1 MWVVIS
7 ITTCHL
13 PLRPKANASC
23 QILWPGEAQDVRW
36 GSSWCLLVAIISWL
50 GCVQDPRRWL
60 RHLPDS
66 PDALTWPH
74 SCLRRKRPPWNGA
87 IVTTSAAAEPE
98 GLDTE
103 LGYSLF
109 YFQQLEGM
117 CAFCML
123 VCFVSPLLLGF
134 QVIKWGGT
142 FIILLYSKSFNIH

>member
-1 MWVVIS
+1 MGGYQHYYLSPATYTPKQTLPARASGQVKHRMWNGD
-7 ITTCHL
+7 H
-13 PLRPKANASC
+13 P
-23 QILWPGEAQDVRW
+23 
-36 GSSWCLLVAIISWL
+36 CLLVAIISWL
-50 GCVQDPRRWL
+50 GCVQDPWRWL

-74 SCLRRKRPPWNGA
+74 SCLRRKGPPWTGA

-117 CAFCML
+117 CDFCML
-123 VCFVSPLLLGF
+123 VCFVFPPPFGI
-134 QVIKWGGT
+134 QVIKWGGK
-142 FIILLYSKSFNIH
+142 FIILLYSKNFNIH